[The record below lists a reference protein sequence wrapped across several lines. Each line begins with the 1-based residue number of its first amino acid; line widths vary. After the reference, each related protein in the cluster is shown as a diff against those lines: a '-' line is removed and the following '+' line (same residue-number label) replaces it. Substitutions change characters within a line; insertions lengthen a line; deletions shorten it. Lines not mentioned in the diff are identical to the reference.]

1 MYSHQNDA
9 TDEDGMS
16 PLASVMAA
24 MPDVYEQLIAEHVAD
39 SSGRCMSC
47 RNHGTAG
54 VPWPCTLRVIAEDA
68 RSVHLAELAAYEDPC
83 GLAAS

>member
-1 MYSHQNDA
+1 MNPDQNDV
-9 TDEDGMS
+9 DEDGMS

-24 MPDVYEQLIAEHVAD
+24 MPHVYEQLLVEHVAD
-39 SSGRCMSC
+39 SSGRCRSC

-68 RSVHLAELAAYEDPC
+68 QTLHLAELAADEDPC